1 MGSNYIPWPA
11 ENEDHINISVY
22 NDYSPVSSHMH
33 DFIEVVFISQ
43 GSCLHRYHNN
53 EIMLIPGDVFVVIP
67 NEIHSYLI
75 NSATV
80 IYNCLFYPEALGT
93 DWGLLKEIDGVNNLL
108 MVEPFYRK
116 EQQKQEILHL
126 NPVESSYIESVLKK
140 MIVEQNSK
148 SSGFNLIQKANLIL
162 LISMLGRS
170 WDNQF
175 KESEYYFNGKRNML
189 ADALSYIEKNFGNEL
204 KVKQLASKV
213 YMSPDYFRKVFKE
226 TTGLLPTDYIN
237 KIRMSKASMLLA
249 DNLMPV
255 ARVAE
260 MVGFNDVN
268 YFSRLFKS
276 KFGYSPSE
284 HSKRNK

>member
-1 MGSNYIPWPA
+1 MSSNYIPWPA
-11 ENEDHINISVY
+11 EKEEFIKITVY
-22 NDYSPVSSHMH
+22 RDNSPVSPHMH
-33 DFIEVVFISQ
+33 DFIEIVFIAQ
-43 GSCLHRYHNN
+43 GSCLHRYHSN

-67 NEIHSYLI
+67 HEIHSYLI
-75 NSATV
+75 NSPTV

-93 DWGLLKEIDGVNNLL
+93 DWSLLKEIDGVNNLL
-108 MVEPFYRK
+108 MVEPFYRI

-126 NPVESSYIESVLKK
+126 NPAESSYFESVLKK
-140 MIVEQNSK
+140 MIVEQNNK
-148 SSGFNLIQKANLIL
+148 SSGFNLVQKANLIL
-162 LISMLGRS
+162 QISMLGRS

-175 KESEYYFNGKRNML
+175 KESEYYFKEKRNML
-189 ADALSYIEKNFGNEL
+189 ADALSYIEKNFGKEL

-226 TTGLLPTDYIN
+226 TTGLLPIDYIN

-249 DNLMPV
+249 DNQIPV

-260 MVGFNDVN
+260 MVGINDVN

-276 KFGYSPSE
+276 KFGYSPSDY
-284 HSKRNK
+284 SKRNK